1 MKLRALIVT
10 FFAVLVV
17 LPLHF
22 NLQAKAQTAI
32 AKNVVAKAEMAVKKI
47 KTSCVGD
54 IKNFCPKVTLGEG
67 RLGFCIMAHENQ
79 ISDKCYYAVFDV
91 VDSIGLAV
99 SNLRRGAEV
108 CKTDIDKI
116 CGKVE
121 AGEGRIA
128 QCLIDNKSKLAA
140 PCRAEVAGF
149 EARMKK

>member
-1 MKLRALIVT
+1 MKLRMLIVT
-10 FFAVLVV
+10 FLAVIVV
-17 LPLHF
+17 LPLHLD
-22 NLQAKAQTAI
+22 LQAKAQTTI
-32 AKNVVAKAEMAVKKI
+32 AKNVVAKAEMAVEKI
-47 KTSCVGD
+47 RASCAGD

-67 RLGFCIMAHENQ
+67 RLGLCIMAYEDQ

-91 VDSIGLAV
+91 ADRIGLAV

-108 CKTDIDKI
+108 CKTDIDKV

-121 AGEGRIA
+121 SGEGRIA